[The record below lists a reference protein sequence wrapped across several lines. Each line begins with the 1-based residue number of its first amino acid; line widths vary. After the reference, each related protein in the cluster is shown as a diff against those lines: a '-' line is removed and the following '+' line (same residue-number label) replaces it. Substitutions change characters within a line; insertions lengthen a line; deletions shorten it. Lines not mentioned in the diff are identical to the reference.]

1 MNKYIQQSESVEQII
16 AAAIRL
22 KGGRIYQSHSHSR
35 CIADAIANGEKGPVD
50 CEQGFVTSTG
60 RFVSRT
66 EAMTIAYKAKQTYR
80 SEGELFSEDVTYPQ
94 MKSPPHKELC
104 PNCGGD
110 IAIRNPTGHC
120 DHLYYPENVP
130 HKKHKNWEN
139 EFDRYFLDINAFVA
153 TDHSPFPC
161 SSKVFDG
168 KIAVKCFISQLLLS
182 TQQEAVEK
190 ERVRAKAA
198 WRAAES
204 HGKLIYPNPYGN
216 SLTVKRHNQVI
227 YEMREKFYSAFTPKE
242 TV

>member
-35 CIADAIANGEKGPVD
+35 CMFDAIANGEKGPVD
-50 CEQGFVTSTG
+50 CEQGFVTNEG

-66 EAMTIAYKAKQTYR
+66 EAMTIAYKAKQTHK

-94 MKSPPHKELC
+94 MKSPPHKEHGEETTIEIWKL
-104 PNCGGD
+104 D
-110 IAIRNPTGHC
+110 LERLIWSYH
-120 DHLYYPENVP
+120 ENGRP
-130 HKKHKNWEN
+130 
-139 EFDRYFLDINAFVA
+139 
-153 TDHSPFPC
+153 
-161 SSKVFDG
+161 DG
-168 KIAVKCFISQLLLS
+168 KTGVIGNPKTIREFVENLLLS

>member
-1 MNKYIQQSESVEQII
+1 MNKYIQQSEKS
-16 AAAIRL
+16 L
-22 KGGRIYQSHSHSR
+22 PTLGRRSY
-35 CIADAIANGEKGPVD
+35 
-50 CEQGFVTSTG
+50 
-60 RFVSRT
+60 
-66 EAMTIAYKAKQTYR
+66 KQTLQTVKR
-80 SEGELFSEDVTYPQ
+80 LERIAKTFQT
-94 MKSPPHKELC
+94 HKELC

-182 TQQEAVEK
+182 TQQEAVEEALAQRDDALIKKIKGMMK
-190 ERVRAKAA
+190 EVNDNSNIGEDTEFAYNEALYDVLSHLQET
-198 WRAAES
+198 ES
-204 HGKLIYPNPYGN
+204 KDI
-216 SLTVKRHNQVI
+216 
-227 YEMREKFYSAFTPKE
+227 E
-242 TV
+242 